1 MTQNSRRQLL
11 CLVLIVL
18 TIVGC
23 NKVAEFLRSS
33 KDGDIKYCNI
43 KSIQFAYDYKP
54 KVATISYNA
63 HGYPVSAILN
73 QTETGLTNRY
83 YYYDKK
89 DRLVKEVGDYGNGIF
104 QYYRKYQHDAKG
116 RVISDTTYAEGEL
129 SPGREMISYLSFT
142 TSTYHYDK
150 YDRVIKYTMQFNFT
164 PPTRPIAWFY
174 EYDEDGNLSGT
185 GAGAADEPPVIE
197 PLNLQYDNKIN
208 PNRTNKIWMFLNRDY
223 SVNNS
228 FIADSYNQ
236 NKLPL
241 KINIPERSQ
250 PPYTFFGI
258 GMEKSE
264 FTYLCK

>member
-11 CLVLIVL
+11 CLILIVL
-18 TIVGC
+18 TIVSC

-43 KSIQFAYDYKP
+43 KTVKFIYDNKT
-54 KVATISYNA
+54 KIATISYNA
-63 HGYPVSAILN
+63 HGYPVSAILDAI
-73 QTETGLTNRY
+73 ETGLPNRY

-89 DRLVKEVGDYGNGIF
+89 DRLVTEIGDYLNGIY

-116 RVISDTTYAEGEL
+116 RIISDSTYANGRL
-129 SPGREMISYLSFT
+129 SPDQIMIDSFLYT

-150 YDRVIKYTMQFNFT
+150 YDRIIKYTQRFNFN
-164 PPTRPIAWFY
+164 PPGRPIAWFY
-174 EYDEDGNLSGT
+174 EYDQDGNLSGT

-228 FIADSYNQ
+228 FVATSYNQ

-241 KINIPERSQ
+241 KINYGERGQ
-250 PPYTFFGI
+250 GPYTFFGI
-258 GMEKSE
+258 GMGNAE
-264 FTYLCK
+264 FTYMCK